1 MAKNRTTL
9 GRPASFSRDRA
20 IDQAMQLFW
29 RDGYQAVTV
38 SELADAMALQ
48 RSSFYNSFGTK
59 EAVFREVVEAYALQ
73 APDAVLDNVR
83 PGDSAIKTLVKALRA
98 LCHARAKDDY
108 ARGCLICN
116 SIAELIGVDET
127 LGPMLET
134 ALSLR
139 IESMERLYNLA
150 VQQKE
155 YSTSSTIRD
164 VARTTVSFLIGIN
177 VISKVVR
184 SEQDL
189 WSICRTFLYGIGI
202 NEQQVSN

>member
-20 IDQAMQLFW
+20 IDQALQLFW

-38 SELADAMALQ
+38 SELADAMAIQ

-83 PGDSAIKTLVKALRA
+83 PGDSAIKTLVDALRA
-98 LCHARAKDDY
+98 LCYARAKDDY

-202 NEQQVSN
+202 NEQQISN

>member
-1 MAKNRTTL
+1 M
-9 GRPASFSRDRA
+9 
-20 IDQAMQLFW
+20 
-29 RDGYQAVTV
+29 
-38 SELADAMALQ
+38 
-48 RSSFYNSFGTK
+48 
-59 EAVFREVVEAYALQ
+59 
-73 APDAVLDNVR
+73 
-83 PGDSAIKTLVKALRA
+83 
-98 LCHARAKDDY
+98 
-108 ARGCLICN
+108 
-116 SIAELIGVDET
+116 LIGVDET
-127 LGPMLET
+127 LGPMLKT

-150 VQQKE
+150 VQQQE
-155 YSTSSTIRD
+155 YSTSSTITD